1 MLRPILYASVF
12 LFSLSQSASATVTDQ
27 PSEPVI
33 GAPADGSCSNATA
46 DFRFTAWYYK
56 GGARPFPGMITAETK
71 AVYRDEVIGRS
82 ITQAEGEFFDE
93 GAEPQVDGN
102 VPWKYTLNFD
112 ARSKRIL
119 ERSGNSVRGTETW
132 AQKVTLVPRTL
143 MTGEPDTKPI
153 SIRVICE
160 RSWDLPRP

>member
-1 MLRPILYASVF
+1 MLRPILFASVF
-12 LFSLSQSASATVTDQ
+12 LFNLSQSASAVVTDQ
-27 PSEPVI
+27 PNEPVI
-33 GAPADGSCSNATA
+33 GAPTDGSCSNATA

-82 ITQAEGEFFDE
+82 ITQAEGEFFND
-93 GAEPQVDGN
+93 GVEPQPDGN
-102 VPWKYTLNFD
+102 VPWKYTLAFD

-119 ERSGNSVRGTETW
+119 ERSGNSVQGTETW
-132 AQKVTLVPRTL
+132 AQKVTLIPRT
-143 MTGEPDTKPI
+143 MVNSDPEAKPF